1 MCDLVNK
8 CSILI
13 GCVWK
18 RKASHFLL
26 DFCVLGIVGSVLK
39 KCFMQ
44 LTTESKAEK

>member
-26 DFCVLGIVGSVLK
+26 DFCVLGRELCVE
-39 KCFMQ
+39 F
-44 LTTESKAEK
+44 